1 MTATKT
7 KADITIY
14 STTWCGFCKKEKE
27 YLTEKGI
34 EFTDVMVDLDQA
46 KAKEMIDL
54 SGQMGV
60 PFTVIKQEGKDDV
73 HVLGFDKPKIDAAL
87 GLA

>member
-1 MTATKT
+1 MSDKT

-27 YLTEKGI
+27 YFDEQGI
-34 EFTDVMVDLDQA
+34 AYNDIMVDLDQA

-60 PFTVIKQEGKDDV
+60 PFTVIKQNGKDDV
-73 HVLGFDKPKIDAAL
+73 HILGFDKPKIDMAL

>member
-1 MTATKT
+1 MAATAT

-27 YLTEKGI
+27 YLDEKGI
-34 EFTDVMVDLDQA
+34 AYTDIMVDLDPA
-46 KAKEMIDL
+46 KAQEMIDL
-54 SGQMGV
+54 SHQMGV

-73 HVLGFDKPKIDAAL
+73 HILGFDKPKIDEAL

>member
-1 MTATKT
+1 MANDKSQ
-7 KADITIY
+7 ADITIY

-27 YLTEKGI
+27 YLDEKGI
-34 EFTDVMVDLDQA
+34 AYNDVMVDLDQA
-46 KAKEMIDL
+46 KAEEMIKL

-60 PFTVIKQEGKDDV
+60 PFTVIKQEGKEDA
-73 HVLGFDKPKIDAAL
+73 HILGFDKPKIDAVL

>member
-1 MTATKT
+1 MSNPKV
-7 KADITIY
+7 TIY

-27 YLTEKGI
+27 YLTEKGVK
-34 EFTDVMVDLDQA
+34 FDDVLVDLDQA

-60 PFTVIKQEGKDDV
+60 PFTVIKADGKDDV
-73 HVLGFDKPKIDAAL
+73 HILGFDKPKIDAAL

>member
-1 MTATKT
+1 MSNS
-7 KADITIY
+7 KAQVTIY

-27 YLTEKGI
+27 YLGEKGI
-34 EFTDVMVDLDQA
+34 AFTDYMVDQDQA
-46 KAKEMIDL
+46 KAKEMIEL

-60 PFTVIKQEGKDDV
+60 PFTVITEEGKDDV
-73 HVLGFDKPKIDAAL
+73 HILGFDKPKIDAAL

>member
-1 MTATKT
+1 MSKP
-7 KADITIY
+7 KITIY

-27 YLTEKGI
+27 YLAEKGI
-34 EFTDVMVDLDQA
+34 AFEDVMVDLDQD
-46 KAKEMIDL
+46 KAKEMIEL

-60 PFTVIKQEGKDDV
+60 PFTVIAQDGKDDV
-73 HVLGFDKPKIDAAL
+73 HILGFDKPKIDAAL

>member
-1 MTATKT
+1 MSST
-7 KADITIY
+7 KADVTIY

-27 YLTEKGI
+27 YLDEKGI
-34 EFTDVMVDLDQA
+34 KFTDHLVDMDQA

-60 PFTVIKQEGKDDV
+60 PFTVIKRDGKDDV
-73 HVLGFDKPKIDAAL
+73 HILGFDKPKIDAAL